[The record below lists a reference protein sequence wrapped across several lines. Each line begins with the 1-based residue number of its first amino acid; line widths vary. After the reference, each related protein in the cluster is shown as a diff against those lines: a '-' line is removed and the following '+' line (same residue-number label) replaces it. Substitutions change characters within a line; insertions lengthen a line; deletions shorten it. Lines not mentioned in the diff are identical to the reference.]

1 MTLCFRNRQRDCPID
16 LRLLRRILR
25 FALENL
31 MKVSDDELCF
41 HFVPAEEMAKV
52 NEQFLDHIGPT
63 DVITFNHSE
72 NGDRLHGEIFICP
85 EVAVAHARE
94 FRTSWQEEI
103 VRYCVHGLLHLRG
116 YDDVRAADRRKMR
129 REEDRLVKVLT
140 KQFALARLARS
151 PVK

>member
-1 MTLCFRNRQRDCPID
+1 
-16 LRLLRRILR
+16 
-25 FALENL
+25 
-31 MKVSDDELCF
+31 
-41 HFVPAEEMAKV
+41 
-52 NEQFLDHIGPT
+52 
-63 DVITFNHSE
+63 
-72 NGDRLHGEIFICP
+72 
-85 EVAVAHARE
+85 
-94 FRTSWQEEI
+94 